1 MTGRQPLLSQD
12 NLPASSRAGPG
23 GVARPGAKPGVVSGG
38 WGSGSRPAPSQTRPT
53 LPSSHS
59 SASKPAQS
67 LAFAPR
73 LGSGSKPGALSSAY
87 KPSIGHKPG
96 LSAIRPTP
104 LQGKTVPAM
113 NSKSAPG
120 AEQNTKP
127 AAVLSS
133 KLVTTEP
140 AQSSKP
146 APTGPNSAPSSGMG
160 KPNHRWKLEDFDIG
174 RPLGKV
180 SFF

>member
-59 SASKPAQS
+59 SASKPAQN
-67 LAFAPR
+67 LALAPR
-73 LGSGSKPGALSSAY
+73 PGSGSKPGALSSAY
-87 KPSIGHKPG
+87 KPSVGQKPG
-96 LSAIRPTP
+96 LTAIRPTP
-104 LQGKTVPAM
+104 LQGKPVRAL
-113 NSKSAPG
+113 NSKSDSG

-127 AAVLSS
+127 TAVLSS
-133 KLVTTEP
+133 KVATT
-140 AQSSKP
+140 AQANSSKP
-146 APTGPNSAPSSGMG
+146 APSGPNSAPSSGMG

-180 SFF
+180 SCF